1 MSNLSSVKPNG
12 AGSRVGSGP
21 RWCICMSD
29 NMLHRFVSD
38 RTRVGKV
45 PIASCDR
52 GLQVDDLKAAG
63 ALSCSYV
70 IGAHRTGSQRIIL
83 AQPCMHHA
91 PSRGCCRAL
100 SSVSDYT
107 PTPSIHCTRGF
118 AAWCALREGTVYH
131 VPEVPHCTPTVR
143 PTLSFHGHTAS
154 HISTGGGGRRVTTA
168 VCGTS
173 SSTKSFTEAP
183 GRVHTGVRKLISCS
197 SRCPW
202 SSQSC
207 QRCP

>member
-1 MSNLSSVKPNG
+1 MFIGIPTSSALTAQGRSVSYSPNH
-12 AGSRVGSGP
+12 ACTMR
-21 RWCICMSD
+21 
-29 NMLHRFVSD
+29 L
-38 RTRVGKV
+38 
-45 PIASCDR
+45 
-52 GLQVDDLKAAG
+52 LAG
-63 ALSCSYV
+63 A
-70 IGAHRTGSQRIIL
+70 AE
-83 AQPCMHHA
+83 PCRQSA
-91 PSRGCCRAL
+91 T
-100 SSVSDYT
+100 T